1 MKKDKVT
8 INYKG
13 QSVDCYGDFT
23 EESNIQIACSNMPDA
38 EIVENWNYGTDEAF
52 TNFLRPRILNRLSDS
67 STTLQGSQPY
77 SAPKT

>member
-13 QSVDCYGDFT
+13 QSVDCYGALT
-23 EESNIQIACSNMPDA
+23 EESNIQIACSDMPDA

-52 TNFLRPRILNRLSDS
+52 TTWTEAVHYLIDLDS
-67 STTLQGSQPY
+67 PTLGDIEELT
-77 SAPKT
+77 AC